1 MSDEI
6 IGSQPL
12 SIGLATHP
20 SSSDDFAVLTGPR
33 EESRDY
39 EQLGQREVVNGIHSP
54 IFGHRCSCVKGL
66 PTCKVASKVSCVY
79 LLRDPPAAH
88 LFGFLGRRASPR
100 DQWAVDRIGGYSGR
114 A

>member
-1 MSDEI
+1 EAMSDEI

-54 IFGHRCSCVKGL
+54 IFGHKC
-66 PTCKVASKVSCVY
+66 
-79 LLRDPPAAH
+79 
-88 LFGFLGRRASPR
+88 GRRKGRPSAICAPCAALGWREAMADGCASNLAVVRQNCQHHR
-100 DQWAVDRIGGYSGR
+100 DRKP
-114 A
+114 